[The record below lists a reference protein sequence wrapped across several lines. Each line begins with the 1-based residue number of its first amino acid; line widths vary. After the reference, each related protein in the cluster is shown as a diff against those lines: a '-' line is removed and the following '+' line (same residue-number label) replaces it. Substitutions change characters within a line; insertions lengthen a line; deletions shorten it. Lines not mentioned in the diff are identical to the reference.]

1 MPARVPFLTSVSDLP
16 GNIELSIFGAG
27 MLGVSLAGALQR
39 DRKDI
44 TIRSF
49 VDSNKT
55 GTLNNIPVLNPEIF
69 FKRTEK
75 DHLVVVAT
83 HFWLREVL
91 TLLQDH
97 GFGNIIISAIIPEET
112 REYSE
117 VPDKHLQEIRTIEKK
132 LADPRSKMVWQAVI
146 QGMRGDMSSLLQ
158 MFLTSPGR
166 QYLDHVILKKKN
178 TVIEGGMFDGTN
190 TRQFAEIVG
199 PEGKVVAFDPL
210 PAHIPD
216 LPPQVIVENMALW
229 KETTT
234 LYLLEE
240 GAGSTVSSTQAG
252 NAKPVRAVDLDSYL
266 GGQRADYI
274 KLDVEGAEMEV
285 LQGAAETIRK
295 HRPQLAVSIY
305 HSPQDFVQVPLKIF
319 SICTGYLFFLGS
331 YSPSMG
337 DKILIAIPEEKYLR
351 REIERHVW

>member
-27 MLGVSLAGALQR
+27 MLGVSLAGTLQR

-55 GTLNNIPVLNPEIF
+55 GTLNNIPVLNPDIF

-91 TLLQDH
+91 ALLQDH
-97 GFGNIIISAIIPEET
+97 GFVNIIISAIIPEET
-112 REYSE
+112 GEYSQ
-117 VPDKHLQEIRTIEKK
+117 VLDKHLQDIRIIEKE
-132 LADPRSKMVWQAVI
+132 LTGTRSKMVWQAVI
-146 QGMRGDMSSLLQ
+146 QGMRGDLSSLLQ
-158 MFLTSPGR
+158 MFLTRQGR
-166 QYLDHVILKKKN
+166 QYLDHVILNKKN

-199 PEGKVVAFDPL
+199 PEGKVIAFDPL
-210 PAHIPD
+210 PARIPD
-216 LPPQVIVENMALW
+216 LPPQVVVENMALW

-234 LYLLEE
+234 LYLLDK
-240 GAGSTVSSTQAG
+240 GAGSTVSRTQAD
-252 NAKPVRAVDLDSYL
+252 NAKPIRAVDLDSYL
-266 GGQRADYI
+266 RGQHADYI
-274 KLDVEGAEMEV
+274 KLDVEGAELEV
-285 LQGAAETIRK
+285 LQGAAETIRR

-305 HSPQDFVQVPLKIF
+305 HSPQDYFQVPLKIF
-319 SICTGYLFFLGS
+319 SICTGYLFFLES

-337 DKILIAIPEEKYLR
+337 DKILIAIPEEKYFR
-351 REIERHVW
+351 REIPRVW